1 MVDILS
7 TLCGVFMVQCAKLML
22 GIFEFGFSLFDCFIY
37 RKNVT
42 CLKRFTGYGQ
52 YAGEV
57 EDKIVGR
64 LAVVSQIAVRK
75 IRAFISGLILC

>member
-1 MVDILS
+1 VVF
-7 TLCGVFMVQCAKLML
+7 VFMVQCAKLML
-22 GIFEFGFSLFDCFIY
+22 KIFEFWVLLFVCFVY
-37 RKNVT
+37 RQNVT

>member
-1 MVDILS
+1 MVF
-7 TLCGVFMVQCAKLML
+7 VFMVQCAKLML
-22 GIFEFGFSLFDCFIY
+22 KIFEFWVLLFVCFVY
-37 RKNVT
+37 RQNVT